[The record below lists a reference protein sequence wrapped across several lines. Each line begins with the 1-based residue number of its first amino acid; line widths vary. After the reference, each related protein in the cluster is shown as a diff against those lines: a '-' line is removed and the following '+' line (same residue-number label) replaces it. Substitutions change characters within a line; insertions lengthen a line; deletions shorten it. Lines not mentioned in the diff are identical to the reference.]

1 MQGFHAGTNISLDLD
16 HRVMPKGP
24 MFPRYAFFFGSVL
37 YVSQVCLQA
46 STEKKSTTSKREH
59 SGWWWKSTLC
69 SGAVARDGTLF
80 ACFLCSYL
88 LCCIIYYTSVLS
100 SRLPLQT
107 RIFFLL
113 IEKVLTDCFRFE
125 PRFGV
130 CLDTDLLIQVACY
143 LDPWCFPSS
152 IFSFYLFFTWFW
164 QPSSAERLSL
174 SKSHK
179 PFKKRIKI
187 QLYNAENDLPSR
199 GYFTLFSPHTILH
212 VKSDV
217 LSTFS

>member
-1 MQGFHAGTNISLDLD
+1 MAPCLHVSYVRTCFA
-16 HRVMPKGP
+16 
-24 MFPRYAFFFGSVL
+24 VL
-37 YVSQVCLQA
+37 
-46 STEKKSTTSKREH
+46 
-59 SGWWWKSTLC
+59 
-69 SGAVARDGTLF
+69 
-80 ACFLCSYL
+80 
-88 LCCIIYYTSVLS
+88 YYTSVLVSLS
-100 SRLPLQT
+100 SHLPLQT
-107 RIFFLL
+107 RVSFFLL

-179 PFKKRIKI
+179 PFKKRTKI

-199 GYFTLFSPHTILH
+199 GYFTLFFSSYNPSRQVRRPEHIQLDQSWQIRRRRSIWTQLLTACWR
-212 VKSDV
+212 VSGSCSD
-217 LSTFS
+217 S

>member
-1 MQGFHAGTNISLDLD
+1 MRTFGLVAMEEYSLQWCYNLRC
-16 HRVMPKGP
+16 HV
-24 MFPRYAFFFGSVL
+24 
-37 YVSQVCLQA
+37 
-46 STEKKSTTSKREH
+46 
-59 SGWWWKSTLC
+59 
-69 SGAVARDGTLF
+69 

-88 LCCIIYYTSVLS
+88 LCCISTCVTLWRCIDIIVSLVVIQVVALF
-100 SRLPLQT
+100 L
-107 RIFFLL
+107 IFLL

-130 CLDTDLLIQVACY
+130 CLDTTDLLIQVACY

-174 SKSHK
+174 SQSHT
-179 PFKKRIKI
+179 PFKKRNKN

-199 GYFTLFSPHTILH
+199 GHFALFSPHTIILH

-217 LSTFS
+217 LSIFS

>member
-1 MQGFHAGTNISLDLD
+1 MAPCL
-16 HRVMPKGP
+16 RVSYVRIC
-24 MFPRYAFFFGSVL
+24 FVVL
-37 YVSQVCLQA
+37 YTTQVCCRRAYHYKQE
-46 STEKKSTTSKREH
+46 S
-59 SGWWWKSTLC
+59 
-69 SGAVARDGTLF
+69 
-80 ACFLCSYL
+80 
-88 LCCIIYYTSVLS
+88 
-100 SRLPLQT
+100 
-107 RIFFLL
+107 FFLL
-113 IEKVLTDCFRFE
+113 IEKILTDCFRFE
-125 PRFGV
+125 PTFGV